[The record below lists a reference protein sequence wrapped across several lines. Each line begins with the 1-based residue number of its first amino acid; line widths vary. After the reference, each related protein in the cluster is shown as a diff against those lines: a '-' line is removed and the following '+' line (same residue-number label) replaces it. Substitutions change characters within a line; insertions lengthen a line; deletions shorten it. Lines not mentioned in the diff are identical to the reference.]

1 MSFIYNSVKC
11 EVRKLFFLKKRMK
24 NQFRYLFLQKF
35 YKITA
40 LMILKIEFENFFSI
54 KERIR
59 IDFRAANIN
68 TALARELGHNVMD
81 WNGVPILKSIGLF
94 GPNASGKSNI
104 LKAINFCCRMI
115 LDSHLNNE
123 GAIFNFE
130 PFKFD
135 GWQDKPSKFLIDFV
149 CDNVEYEYSFELTK
163 DRILAESLYHYPVGR
178 RAKIFVRDADNK
190 YSFGTSVI
198 NKPTDVVL
206 NTSDKNLYL
215 SRASSM
221 NRELAQRLYRYFMN
235 QFLLGLVNVN
245 EMMVLDSFNTYK
257 KVILKALEICDSDII
272 AIEARKEQIYA
283 PAAVAGQVELKLVDV
298 LKFKTFHRN
307 QKDVMFDLDMEESDG
322 TRKLFQTLLRLL
334 DVVKNRK
341 GIMMDEFDMGL
352 HTRLADFILD
362 LIHASEG
369 SQLLFSSHNTN
380 LIDVKRLRRD
390 QIVFVNKTED
400 GATEVYSL
408 YDFKDFRENMDAE
421 KGYIQGR
428 FDAVPYID
436 SSVESIK
443 QLLAE

>member
-1 MSFIYNSVKC
+1 
-11 EVRKLFFLKKRMK
+11 
-24 NQFRYLFLQKF
+24 
-35 YKITA
+35 
-40 LMILKIEFENFFSI
+40 MILKIEFENFFSI
-54 KERIR
+54 RDQVR

-81 WNGVPILKSIGLF
+81 WNGVPVLKSVGLF

-104 LKAINFCCRMI
+104 LKAIDFCCRMI
-115 LDSHLNNE
+115 LNSHLYNE
-123 GAIFNFE
+123 GTVFNFE

-135 GWQDKPSKFLIDFV
+135 GWQNKTSKFMIDFV
-149 CDNVEYEYSFELTK
+149 CEGIEYEYSFELTK
-163 DRILAESLYHYPVGR
+163 TKVISESLYHYPLGR
-178 RAKIFVRDADNK
+178 RAKVFLRAADGK
-190 YSFGTSVI
+190 YSFGSGAI
-198 NKPTDVVL
+198 NKPSDVVL
-206 NTSDKNLYL
+206 NTSDKNLFL
-215 SRASSM
+215 SRASLM
-221 NRELAQRLYRYFMN
+221 NREIAQKLYRYFLN

-245 EMMVLDSFNTYK
+245 EILVLDSFNTYK
-257 KVILKALEICDSDII
+257 KVILKALEICDTDITD
-272 AIEARKEQIYA
+272 IEARKEQVPA
-283 PAAVAGQVELKLVDV
+283 PIAIPGQGDLSFKLIDV
-298 LKFKTFHRN
+298 LKFKTIHRN
-307 QKDVMFDLDMEESDG
+307 QTNVMFDLDLEESNG
-322 TRKLFQTLLRLL
+322 TRKLFQILIRLL

-390 QIVFVNKTED
+390 QIVFVNKSED

-428 FDAVPYID
+428 FDAVPYVD
-436 SSVESIK
+436 SSVDSIK
-443 QLLAE
+443 QLLEG

>member
-1 MSFIYNSVKC
+1 
-11 EVRKLFFLKKRMK
+11 
-24 NQFRYLFLQKF
+24 
-35 YKITA
+35 
-40 LMILKIEFENFFSI
+40 MILKIEFENFFSI
-54 KERIR
+54 RDRIR

-68 TALARELGHNVMD
+68 TALARELSHNVMD
-81 WNGVPILKSIGLF
+81 WKGVPVLKSVGLF

-104 LKAINFCCRMI
+104 MKAIDFCCRLI
-115 LDSHLNNE
+115 LNSHLNNE
-123 GAIFNFE
+123 GAVFNFE

-135 GWQDKPSKFLIDFV
+135 GWQEKPSKFLIDFV
-149 CDNVEYEYSFELTK
+149 CDGVEYEYSFELTK
-163 DRILAESLYHYPVGR
+163 TKILSESLYHYPVGR
-178 RAKIFVRDADNK
+178 RAKVFVRAADGK
-190 YSFGTSVI
+190 YSFGTGVI

-206 NTSDKNLYL
+206 NTSDKNLFL

-221 NRELAQRLYRYFMN
+221 NREIAQKLYRYFLN

-245 EMMVLDSFNTYK
+245 ELMVLDSFNTYK
-257 KVILKALEICDSDII
+257 KVILKALEICDTDITD
-272 AIEARKEQIYA
+272 IEARKEQVPA
-283 PAAVAGQVELKLVDV
+283 PVAVPGQGELSFKLVDV
-298 LKFKTFHRN
+298 LKFKTFHRY
-307 QKDVMFDLDMEESDG
+307 QKDVMFDLDMEESNG
-322 TRKLFQTLLRLL
+322 TRKLFQILIRLL

-341 GIMMDEFDMGL
+341 TIMMDEFDMGL

-390 QIVFVNKTED
+390 QIVFVNKSED

-428 FDAVPYID
+428 FDAVPYVD
-436 SSVESIK
+436 SSVDSIK
-443 QLLAE
+443 QLLEG

>member
-1 MSFIYNSVKC
+1 
-11 EVRKLFFLKKRMK
+11 
-24 NQFRYLFLQKF
+24 
-35 YKITA
+35 
-40 LMILKIEFENFFSI
+40 MILKIEFENFFSI
-54 KERIR
+54 RDQVR

-81 WNGVPILKSIGLF
+81 WNGVPVLKSVGLF

-104 LKAINFCCRMI
+104 LKAIDFCCRMI
-115 LDSHLNNE
+115 LNSHLYNE
-123 GAIFNFE
+123 GTVFNFE

-135 GWQDKPSKFLIDFV
+135 GWQNKTSKFMIDFV
-149 CDNVEYEYSFELTK
+149 CEGIEYEYSFELTK
-163 DRILAESLYHYPVGR
+163 TKVISESLYHYPLGR
-178 RAKIFVRDADNK
+178 RAKVFLRAADGK
-190 YSFGTSVI
+190 YSFGSGAI
-198 NKPTDVVL
+198 NKPSDVVL
-206 NTSDKNLYL
+206 NTSDKNLFL
-215 SRASSM
+215 SRASLM
-221 NRELAQRLYRYFMN
+221 NREIAQKLYRYFLN

-245 EMMVLDSFNTYK
+245 EILVLDSFNTYK
-257 KVILKALEICDSDII
+257 KVILKALEICDTDITD
-272 AIEARKEQIYA
+272 IEARKEQVPA
-283 PAAVAGQVELKLVDV
+283 PIAIPGQGDLSFKLIDV
-298 LKFKTFHRN
+298 LKFKTIHRN
-307 QKDVMFDLDMEESDG
+307 QKDVMFDLDLEESNG
-322 TRKLFQTLLRLL
+322 TRKLFQILIRLL

-390 QIVFVNKTED
+390 QIVFVNKSEN

-428 FDAVPYID
+428 FDAVPYVD
-436 SSVESIK
+436 SSVDSIK
-443 QLLAE
+443 QLLEG

>member
-1 MSFIYNSVKC
+1 
-11 EVRKLFFLKKRMK
+11 
-24 NQFRYLFLQKF
+24 
-35 YKITA
+35 
-40 LMILKIEFENFFSI
+40 MILKIEFENFFSI
-54 KERIR
+54 RDRIR

-68 TALARELGHNVMD
+68 TTLARELRHNYMD
-81 WNGVPILKSIGLF
+81 WNGVPVLKSVGLF

-104 LKAINFCCRMI
+104 MKAINFCCRMI

-123 GAIFNFE
+123 GTIFNFE

-135 GWQDKPSKFLIDFV
+135 GWQEKPSNFLIDFV
-149 CDNVEYEYSFELTK
+149 CDNVEYEYYFELTK
-163 DRILAESLYHYPVGR
+163 NKILTESLYHYPYGR
-178 RAKIFVRDADNK
+178 RAKVFVRGADGK

-198 NKPTDVVL
+198 NKPADVVL
-206 NTSDKNLYL
+206 NTSDKNLFL

-221 NRELAQRLYRYFMN
+221 NREIAQKIYRYFMN

-245 EMMVLDSFNTYK
+245 DMMVLDGFNTYK
-257 KVILKALEICDSDII
+257 NVILKALEVCDTDIMD
-272 AIEARKEQIYA
+272 IEVRKEQIPA
-283 PAAVAGQVELKLVDV
+283 PVMVPGQGDIAFKLVDV
-298 LKFKTFHRN
+298 LKFKTIHRN
-307 QKDVMFDLDMEESDG
+307 QKDVMFDLDLEESNG
-322 TRKLFQTLLRLL
+322 TRKLFQILIRLL
-334 DVVKNRK
+334 DVVKNSK

-362 LIHASEG
+362 LIHASER

-390 QIVFVNKTED
+390 QIVFVNKSEY

-428 FDAVPYID
+428 FDAVPYVD
-436 SSVESIK
+436 SSVDSIK
-443 QLLAE
+443 QLLEG

>member
-1 MSFIYNSVKC
+1 MQKSYNIHI
-11 EVRKLFFLKKRMK
+11 E
-24 NQFRYLFLQKF
+24 
-35 YKITA
+35 
-40 LMILKIEFENFFSI
+40 MILKIEFENFFSI
-54 KERIR
+54 RDLVR

-81 WNGVPILKSIGLF
+81 WNGVPVLKSVGLF

-104 LKAINFCCRMI
+104 LKAIDFCCRMI
-115 LDSHLNNE
+115 LNSHLYNE
-123 GAIFNFE
+123 GAVFNFE

-149 CDNVEYEYSFELTK
+149 CEGIEYEYSFELTK
-163 DRILAESLYHYPVGR
+163 TKIISESLYHYPVGR
-178 RAKIFVRDADNK
+178 RAKVFLRDIDGK
-190 YSFGTSVI
+190 YSFGTGVI
-198 NKPTDVVL
+198 SKPSDVVL
-206 NTSDKNLYL
+206 NTSDKNLFI

-221 NRELAQRLYRYFMN
+221 NREIPQKLYRYFLN
-235 QFLLGLVNVN
+235 HFLLGLVNVN
-245 EMMVLDSFNTYK
+245 ELMVLDSFNTYK
-257 KVILKALEICDSDII
+257 KVILKALEICDTDITD
-272 AIEARKEQIYA
+272 IEARKEQV
-283 PAAVAGQVELKLVDV
+283 PSPVAIPGQGELSFTLVDV

-307 QKDVMFDLDMEESDG
+307 QKDVMFDLDLEESNG
-322 TRKLFQTLLRLL
+322 TRKLFQILIRLL
-334 DVVKNRK
+334 DVVKNK
-341 GIMMDEFDMGL
+341 KSIMMDEFDMGL

-390 QIVFVNKTED
+390 QIVFVNKSED

-428 FDAVPYID
+428 FDAVPYVD
-436 SSVESIK
+436 SSVDSIK
-443 QLLAE
+443 QLLEG

>member
-1 MSFIYNSVKC
+1 
-11 EVRKLFFLKKRMK
+11 
-24 NQFRYLFLQKF
+24 
-35 YKITA
+35 
-40 LMILKIEFENFFSI
+40 MILKIEFENFFSI
-54 KERIR
+54 RDRVR

-68 TALARELGHNVMD
+68 TTLARELRHNVID
-81 WNGVPILKSIGLF
+81 WNGVPVLKSVGLF

-104 LKAINFCCRMI
+104 LKAVSFCCRMI

-123 GAIFNFE
+123 GVVFNFE

-135 GWQDKPSKFLIDFV
+135 GWQEKPSCFLIDFV
-149 CDNVEYEYSFELTK
+149 CNNVEYEYSFELTK
-163 DRILAESLYHYPVGR
+163 TKILSESLYHFPFGR
-178 RAKIFVRDADNK
+178 RAKIFVRNADGK
-190 YSFGTSVI
+190 YSFGTGVI
-198 NKPTDVVL
+198 SKPADVVL
-206 NTSDKNLYL
+206 NTSDKNLFL

-221 NRELAQRLYRYFMN
+221 NREIAQMLYRYFMN

-245 EMMVLDSFNTYK
+245 DVMVLDGFNTSYK
-257 KVILKALEICDSDII
+257 RVILKALEVCDTDITD
-272 AIEARKEQIYA
+272 IEVRKEQIPA
-283 PAAVAGQVELKLVDV
+283 PVVAPGQGEISFKLMDV
-298 LKFKTFHRN
+298 LKFKTFHRGN
-307 QKDVMFDLDMEESDG
+307 KDVMFDLDLEESNG
-322 TRKLFQTLLRLL
+322 TKKLFQILIRLL

-362 LIHASEG
+362 LIHASDG

-428 FDAVPYID
+428 FDAVPYVD
-436 SSVESIK
+436 SSVDSIK
-443 QLLAE
+443 QLLEG

>member
-1 MSFIYNSVKC
+1 M
-11 EVRKLFFLKKRMK
+11 
-24 NQFRYLFLQKF
+24 
-35 YKITA
+35 
-40 LMILKIEFENFFSI
+40 KIEFENFFSI
-54 KERIR
+54 RDQVR

-68 TALARELGHNVMD
+68 TMLARELGHNVID
-81 WNGVPILKSIGLF
+81 WNGVPVLKSVGLF

-123 GAIFNFE
+123 GAVFNYE

-135 GWQDKPSKFLIDFV
+135 GWQDKSSKFLIDFV
-149 CDNVEYEYSFELTK
+149 CDNVEYEYSFELAK
-163 DRILAESLYHYPVGR
+163 NKIISESLYHYPVGR
-178 RAKIFVRDADNK
+178 RAKVFVRNADGK
-190 YSFGTSVI
+190 YSFGTGVI
-198 NKPTDVVL
+198 NKPMDVVL
-206 NTSDKNLYL
+206 NTSDKNLFL

-221 NRELAQRLYRYFMN
+221 NREIAQKLYRYFMN

-257 KVILKALEICDSDII
+257 KVILKALEICDTDITD
-272 AIEARKEQIYA
+272 IEARKEQVPA
-283 PAAVAGQVELKLVDV
+283 PVAIPGQGELTFQLIDV
-298 LKFKTFHRN
+298 LKFKTFHRYK
-307 QKDVMFDLDMEESDG
+307 KDVMFDLDLEESNG
-322 TRKLFQTLLRLL
+322 TRKLFQILIRLL

-380 LIDVKRLRRD
+380 LMDVQRLRRD

-428 FDAVPYID
+428 FDAVPYVD
-436 SSVESIK
+436 SSVDSIK
-443 QLLAE
+443 QLLEE

>member
-1 MSFIYNSVKC
+1 
-11 EVRKLFFLKKRMK
+11 
-24 NQFRYLFLQKF
+24 
-35 YKITA
+35 
-40 LMILKIEFENFFSI
+40 MILKIEFENFFSI
-54 KERIR
+54 RDRVR

-68 TALARELGHNVMD
+68 TTLARELRHNVID
-81 WNGVPILKSIGLF
+81 WNGVPVLKSVGLF

-104 LKAINFCCRMI
+104 LKAVSFCCRMI

-123 GAIFNFE
+123 GVVFNFE

-135 GWQDKPSKFLIDFV
+135 GWQEKPSCFLIDFV
-149 CDNVEYEYSFELTK
+149 CNNVEYEYSFELTK
-163 DRILAESLYHYPVGR
+163 TKILSESLYHFPFGR
-178 RAKIFVRDADNK
+178 RAKIFVRNADGK
-190 YSFGTSVI
+190 YSFGTGVI
-198 NKPTDVVL
+198 SKPADVVL
-206 NTSDKNLYL
+206 NTSDKNLFL

-221 NRELAQRLYRYFMN
+221 NREIAQMLYRYFMN

-245 EMMVLDSFNTYK
+245 DVMVLDGFNTYK
-257 KVILKALEICDSDII
+257 RVILKALEVCDTDITD
-272 AIEARKEQIYA
+272 IEVRKEQISA
-283 PAAVAGQVELKLVDV
+283 PVVAPGQGEISFKLMDV
-298 LKFKTFHRN
+298 LKFKTFHRGN
-307 QKDVMFDLDMEESDG
+307 KDVMFDLDLEESNG
-322 TRKLFQTLLRLL
+322 TKKLFQILIRLL

-362 LIHASEG
+362 LIHASDG

-428 FDAVPYID
+428 FDAVPYVD
-436 SSVESIK
+436 SSVDSIK
-443 QLLAE
+443 QLLEG

>member
-1 MSFIYNSVKC
+1 
-11 EVRKLFFLKKRMK
+11 
-24 NQFRYLFLQKF
+24 
-35 YKITA
+35 
-40 LMILKIEFENFFSI
+40 MILKIEFENFFSI
-54 KERIR
+54 RNLVR

-81 WNGVPILKSIGLF
+81 WNGVPVLKSVGLF

-104 LKAINFCCRMI
+104 LKAIDFCCRMI
-115 LDSHLNNE
+115 LNSHLYNE
-123 GAIFNFE
+123 GAVFNFE

-149 CDNVEYEYSFELTK
+149 CEGIEYEYTFELTK
-163 DRILAESLYHYPVGR
+163 TKIISESLYHYPMGR
-178 RAKIFVRDADNK
+178 RAKVFLRNIDGK
-190 YSFGTSVI
+190 YSFGTGVI
-198 NKPTDVVL
+198 SKPSDVVL
-206 NTSDKNLYL
+206 NTSDKNLFL

-221 NRELAQRLYRYFMN
+221 NREIPQKLYRYFLN
-235 QFLLGLVNVN
+235 HFLLGLVNVN
-245 EMMVLDSFNTYK
+245 ELMVLDSFNTYK
-257 KVILKALEICDSDII
+257 KVILKALEICDTDITD
-272 AIEARKEQIYA
+272 IEARKEQV
-283 PAAVAGQVELKLVDV
+283 PSPVAIPGQGELSFTLVDV

-307 QKDVMFDLDMEESDG
+307 QKDVMFDLDLEESSG
-322 TRKLFQTLLRLL
+322 TRKLFQILIRLL

-341 GIMMDEFDMGL
+341 SIMMDEFDMGL

-390 QIVFVNKTED
+390 QIVFVNKSED

-428 FDAVPYID
+428 FDAVPYVD
-436 SSVESIK
+436 SSVDSIK
-443 QLLAE
+443 QLLEG